1 MITINGVRMY
11 EEPTSCG
18 TCPFLVTGNTS
29 TPLSQGS
36 FSKGVCLQW
45 NETHHTWA
53 NVPRRCAKLFKDA
66 FRLYDGSGE
75 NLVIVSKENNKQ

>member
-1 MITINGVRMY
+1 MITINGIRMY

-18 TCPFLVTGNTS
+18 TCPFLVTGNTAS
-29 TPLSQGS
+29 PLSQNCSRGI
-36 FSKGVCLQW
+36 CLQW

-66 FRLYDGSGE
+66 FRLYNDSGE